1 MIINTM
7 YIYCNITINSKYIY
21 NYIGL
26 IFHIRII
33 FAARFYP
40 APRADP
46 GIEEAQRIKAEKDAG
61 SQHGVSI
68 SSVEFPCVE

>member
-26 IFHIRII
+26 IFHI
-33 FAARFYP
+33 Y
-40 APRADP
+40 
-46 GIEEAQRIKAEKDAG
+46 
-61 SQHGVSI
+61 V
-68 SSVEFPCVE
+68 